1 MHIGSV
7 QQKQILK
14 NINKIFDTITRMKR
28 IVFLV
33 FLIGASTIF
42 LFAQNRS
49 QQGRGRVTLSGT
61 VLDKEDESPIVQ
73 ATVQLLSL
81 PDSTMAVGNVT
92 NPNGRFSLSVRPGKY
107 VLKVSYVGYLS
118 YMKQYQL
125 TASKPTVNVGK
136 IALASDAIMLKEAV
150 VVAEAPQVTVSGDTL
165 GYNASAY
172 RTPEGAMLEEL
183 VKKIPGAEVD
193 DDGNVKI
200 NGKEVKKLLVDGK
213 EFFGG
218 DVKTG
223 LQNLPVDMV
232 DKINAYDRQSDNAR
246 ITGIDDGEEETVL
259 DLKVK
264 KGMNQGWV
272 GNIDGGIGTE
282 ERYSASANVN
292 RFASHGDKSSQLSFI
307 GRLNNVNDQRFG
319 GGGGPRWRRNN
330 GLTASK
336 MAGLNYAL
344 ETEKLDFG
352 ISARYNYRD
361 NDVQSFGQVEN
372 FLPSG
377 NSSFTNSKNKSFSS
391 NQNFNGHLR
400 LEWRPDSLTTFF
412 MRGNVSWGDS
422 ESGSTS
428 LSSTYNS
435 DPFAIVS
442 NPYDFLSFNSES
454 NDDLDAV
461 RVNASNNASLSESN
475 SLSANLNMQ
484 LTRKL
489 SDNGRNVTLRLISSY
504 GDNESDRYSN
514 NLIRYYGDNI
524 PTFDEEAIR
533 RYITTPTNNYN
544 LGAEVS
550 YSEPIADRV
559 YLQFSYRFQYG
570 YSESD
575 NSTFDLNHTG
585 DNGWLQNIV
594 LGTLPN
600 DFSTSWL
607 DKDQSKYAEYKKYNH
622 NARFTFRVNR
632 EKWRLSAGM
641 AFRPQKTELTYKK
654 GNVDTIT
661 VRNVFNFSPEVDF
674 RYQPQKQTQLRFTY
688 RGRSSDPSMENLLDI
703 TDTSDPLNVRKG
715 NPGLKPSFSH
725 NMGLHFNTFN
735 MDAQRGIFSALNGS
749 FTQNAISN
757 IRQYEAS
764 SGKWTIMPENINGNW
779 NVWGMFGINTALK
792 NNKKFTIGSFTNA
805 GFTNNVGYITT
816 GEMKDAQKNTTTN
829 LSLGE
834 RVNGTY
840 RNDWLEIG
848 LNGSLNYTF
857 EKDKLNPQNNQEPYT
872 FSYGGNFQI
881 YTPWNMTIST
891 NMTNQARRGY
901 SDASMNRNEL
911 IWNAQIAQSFLKG
924 ALTLSFEWND
934 ILKEQSNITR
944 SYNANGSSVYTY
956 NGVNSYG
963 MIRAIYRF
971 NIFGSKEAR
980 EMMKNRRGP
989 GMGGPMG
996 RGMGR
1001 GPGMGHRRF

>member
-1 MHIGSV
+1 M
-7 QQKQILK
+7 
-14 NINKIFDTITRMKR
+14 
-28 IVFLV
+28 V
-33 FLIGASTIF
+33 FLIGVSTT
-42 LFAQNRS
+42 LLLAQSRN
-49 QQGRGRVTLSGT
+49 QGRGRVMVSGT
-61 VLDKEDESPIVQ
+61 VLDKEDDSPVMQ

-81 PDSTMAVGNVT
+81 PDSTMAAGNVT
-92 NPNGRFSLSVRPGKY
+92 NNNGRFSLQVRPGKY

-118 YMKQYQL
+118 YLKQYQL

-150 VVAEAPQVTVSGDTL
+150 VTAEAPQVTVSGDTL
-165 GYNASAY
+165 GYNTSAY

-232 DKINAYDRQSDNAR
+232 EKINSYDRQSDNAR

-272 GNIDGGIGTE
+272 GNLDGGIGTE
-282 ERYSASANVN
+282 DRYSASANVN
-292 RFASHGDKSSQLSFI
+292 RFSSHGDNSSQFSMI
-307 GRLNNVNDQRFG
+307 GRINNVNDQRFG

-330 GLTASK
+330 GLTTSK
-336 MAGLNYAL
+336 ELGFNYAM
-344 ETEKLDFG
+344 ESKKVEFG
-352 ISARYNYRD
+352 ASVRYNYRD
-361 NDVQSFGQVEN
+361 NDVLSLGQVEN
-372 FLPSG
+372 ILLNTS
-377 NSSFTNSKNKSFSS
+377 NKSYVNSNNAS
-391 NQNFNGHLR
+391 RNKNQNFFGHLR
-400 LEWRPDSLTTFF
+400 LEWRPDSMTTFF
-412 MRGNVSWGDS
+412 MRGGMSWGDTDS
-422 ESGSTS
+422 RSNA
-428 LSSTYNS
+428 LSATYNA
-435 DPFAIVS
+435 DPFAIVT
-442 NPYDFLSFNSES
+442 NPYLYLGFDGES
-454 NDDLDAV
+454 DEDLDAV
-461 RVNASNNASLSESN
+461 RVNASNSGSLSESN

-489 SDNGRNVTLRLISSY
+489 NDEGRNITLRALGSY
-504 GDNESDRYSN
+504 GDNESERFSN
-514 NLIRYYGDNI
+514 NMTRYYADGMI
-524 PTFDEEAIR
+524 TEEDTIR
-533 RYITTPTNNYN
+533 RYIHTPTNNYN
-544 LGAEVS
+544 VGAEVS

-575 NSTFDLNHTG
+575 NSTYNLPF
-585 DNGWLQNIV
+585 GWV
-594 LGTLPN
+594 LSDGLPGQ
-600 DFSTSWL
+600 FSQHQSEWL
-607 DKDQSKYAEYKKYNH
+607 DPEQSKYAEYKKYNH
-622 NARFTFRVNR
+622 DARFTFRVNR
-632 EKWRLSAGM
+632 ETWRLSAGM
-641 AFRPQKTELTYKK
+641 AFRPQNTKLSYKK
-654 GNVDTIT
+654 GEYAVDTT
-661 VRNVFNFSPEVDF
+661 RNVFNFSPEVDF

-688 RGRSSDPSMENLLDI
+688 RGRSSDPSMENLLPI
-703 TDTSDPLNVRKG
+703 TDNSNPLNIRTG

-757 IRQYEAS
+757 IRKYNES
-764 SGKWTIMPENINGNW
+764 TGGWTTMPENINGNW
-779 NVWGMFGINTALK
+779 NLWGMFGINTALK
-792 NNKKFTIGSFTNA
+792 SNKKFTVGSFTNA
-805 GFTNNVGYITT
+805 GFNNHVGYLTV
-816 GEMKDAQKNTTTN
+816 GEMKDAKKNTTTS

-834 RVNGTY
+834 RINGTY
-840 RNDWLEIG
+840 RNNWLEIG

-857 EKDKLNPQNNQEPYT
+857 EKDKLNPENNQEPYM
-872 FSYGGNFQI
+872 FSYGGNLQF

-901 SDASMNRNEL
+901 SDTSMNRNEL
-911 IWNAQIAQSFLKG
+911 IWNAQVAQSFLKG

-934 ILKEQSNITR
+934 ILKEQSNITS
-944 SYNANGSSVYTY
+944 SYSSTGKTVYTY
-956 NGVNSYG
+956 NGINSYG
-963 MIRAIYRF
+963 MIRVIYRF

-980 EMMKNRRGP
+980 EMMQNRRGMGGP

-1001 GPGMGHRRF
+1001 GPGMGHGRRF

>member
-1 MHIGSV
+1 M
-7 QQKQILK
+7 L
-14 NINKIFDTITRMKR
+14 
-28 IVFLV
+28 L
-33 FLIGASTIF
+33 
-42 LFAQNRS
+42 AQS
-49 QQGRGRVTLSGT
+49 GKVTVSGV
-61 VLDKEDESPIVQ
+61 VLDKEDNSPVMQ

-81 PDSTMAVGNVT
+81 PDSTMAAGNVT
-92 NPNGRFSLSVRPGKY
+92 NNNGRFSLSVKPGKY
-107 VLKVSYVGYLS
+107 VLKVSFVGYLTH
-118 YMKQYQL
+118 MKEYRL
-125 TASKPTVNVGK
+125 SGSKPTLNVGK
-136 IALASDAIMLKEAV
+136 IALSSDAIMLSEATV
-150 VVAEAPQVTVSGDTL
+150 TAEAPQVTVSGDTL

-183 VKKIPGAEVD
+183 VKKVPGAEVD

-232 DKINAYDRQSDNAR
+232 DKIKAYDRQSDNAR

-259 DLKVK
+259 DLTVK

-272 GNIDGGIGTE
+272 GNIDGGLGTE
-282 ERYSASANVN
+282 DRYSASANVN
-292 RFASHGDKSSQLSFI
+292 RFASHGDVSKQFSVL
-307 GRLNNVNDQRFG
+307 GRVNNVGDQRFG

-330 GLTASK
+330 GLNSSK
-336 MAGLNYAL
+336 MAGLNYAI
-344 ETEKLDFG
+344 ETKKFDFG
-352 ISARYNYRD
+352 ASVRYNYRD
-361 NDVQSFGQVEN
+361 NDVQSLGQVEN
-372 FLPSG
+372 FLLNG
-377 NSSFTNSKNKSFSS
+377 ANSSFSNSNSASRNK
-391 NQNFNGHLR
+391 NQNLNGHLR

-412 MRGNVSWGDS
+412 MRGGLSWGDT
-422 ESGSTS
+422 ESSSNS
-428 LSSTYNS
+428 LSSTYESN
-435 DPFAIVS
+435 PFAIVAD
-442 NPYDFLSFNSES
+442 PYLYLGFNSS
-454 NDDLDAV
+454 PNVDLDTI
-461 RVNASNNASLSESN
+461 RVNASENRSLSESN

-484 LTRKL
+484 VTRKL
-489 SDNGRNVTLRLISSY
+489 NDKGRNITLRVTGNY
-504 GDNESDRYSN
+504 GDNESERYT
-514 NLIRYYGDNI
+514 DNMTKFYRSGVVI
-524 PTFDEEAIR
+524 KEEPIR

-544 LGAEVS
+544 VGTEVS

-575 NSTFDLNHTG
+575 NSTYNMPLGWVLENKLSGKFD
-585 DNGWLQNIV
+585 
-594 LGTLPN
+594 
-600 DFSTSWL
+600 SEKEL

-622 NARFTFRVNR
+622 DARFTFRVNR
-632 EKWRLSAGM
+632 ETWRLSAGM
-641 AFRPQKTELTYKK
+641 AFRPQNTKLTYIHK
-654 GNVDTIT
+654 GVDTIT
-661 VRNVFNFSPEVDF
+661 TRSVFNFSPEVDF

-688 RGRSSDPSMENLLDI
+688 RGRTSDPNMENLLDI
-703 TDTSDPLNVRKG
+703 TDDSDPLNVRKG

-757 IRQYEAS
+757 RRQYNANN
-764 SGKWTIMPENINGNW
+764 GVWTTMPENINGNW
-779 NVWGMFGINTALK
+779 NVFGMFGINTAFK
-792 NNKKFTIGSFTNA
+792 NNKKFNIGSFTNA
-805 GFTNNVGYITT
+805 SYNNHVGYLTT
-816 GEMKDAQKNTTTN
+816 GEMKDAQKNTTTS

-834 RVNGTY
+834 RLNGTY
-840 RNDWLEIG
+840 RNNWLEIG

-857 EKDKLNPQNNQEPYT
+857 EKDKLNPKNNQEPYT
-872 FSYGGNFQI
+872 FSYGGNLQV

-911 IWNAQIAQSFLKG
+911 IWNAQVAQSFLKG

-934 ILKEQSNITR
+934 ILKEQSNIMT
-944 SYNANGSSVYTY
+944 SYDNSGRKTYTY
-956 NGVNSYG
+956 NGINSYG

-980 EMMKNRRGP
+980 EKMMNRRGMDP
-989 GMGGPMG
+989 GMGGGPMG

-1001 GPGMGHRRF
+1001 GMGHGMGGRRPF

>member
-1 MHIGSV
+1 
-7 QQKQILK
+7 
-14 NINKIFDTITRMKR
+14 MKR
-28 IVFLV
+28 LAFLV
-33 FLIGASTIF
+33 LLIGLGTTM
-42 LFAQNRS
+42 LLAQS
-49 QQGRGRVTLSGT
+49 GKVTVSGV
-61 VLDKEDESPIVQ
+61 VLDKEDDSPVMQ

-81 PDSTMAVGNVT
+81 PDSTMAAGNVT
-92 NPNGRFSLSVRPGKY
+92 NNNGRFSLSVKPGKY
-107 VLKVSYVGYLS
+107 VLKVSFVGYLTH
-118 YMKQYQL
+118 MKEYRL
-125 TASKPTVNVGK
+125 SGSKPTLNVGK
-136 IALASDAIMLKEAV
+136 IALSSDAIMLSEATV
-150 VVAEAPQVTVSGDTL
+150 TAEAPQVTVSGDTL

-183 VKKIPGAEVD
+183 VKKVPGAEVD

-232 DKINAYDRQSDNAR
+232 DKIKAYDRQSDNAR

-259 DLKVK
+259 DLTVK

-272 GNIDGGIGTE
+272 GNIDGGLGTE
-282 ERYSASANVN
+282 DRYSASANVN
-292 RFASHGDKSSQLSFI
+292 RFASHGDVSKQFSVL
-307 GRLNNVNDQRFG
+307 GRVNNVGDQRFG

-330 GLTASK
+330 GLNSSK
-336 MAGLNYAL
+336 MAGLNYAV
-344 ETEKLDFG
+344 ETKKFDFG
-352 ISARYNYRD
+352 ASVRYNYRD
-361 NDVQSFGQVEN
+361 NDVQSLGQIDN
-372 FLPSG
+372 FLLG
-377 NSSFTNSKNKSFSS
+377 NKPASYTNNNSASRNK
-391 NQNFNGHLR
+391 NQNLNGHLR

-412 MRGNVSWGDS
+412 MRGGLSWGDS
-422 ESGSTS
+422 ESGSNS

-435 DPFAIVS
+435 NPFEVVADPYKFL
-442 NPYDFLSFNSES
+442 DFEGES
-454 NDDLDAV
+454 NAELDAI
-461 RVNASNNASLSESN
+461 RVNASNSGSLSESN

-489 SDNGRNVTLRLISSY
+489 NDEGRNITLRGIGSY
-504 GDNESDRYSN
+504 GDNESERYSN
-514 NLIRYYGDNI
+514 NITRYYGDGI
-524 PTFDEEAIR
+524 IAMEDTIR
-533 RYITTPTNNYN
+533 RYIHTPTNNYN
-544 LGAEVS
+544 IGAEVS

-575 NSTFDLNHTG
+575 NSTYNLPF
-585 DNGWLQNIV
+585 GWV
-594 LGTLPN
+594 LSDGLPN
-600 DFSTSWL
+600 QFSQHQSEWL
-607 DKDQSKYAEYKKYNH
+607 DPEQSKYAEYKKYNH
-622 NARFTFRVNR
+622 DARFTFRVNR
-632 EKWRLSAGM
+632 ETWRLSAGM
-641 AFRPQKTELTYKK
+641 AFRPQNTKLSYKK
-654 GNVDTIT
+654 GTYAVDTT
-661 VRNVFNFSPEVDF
+661 RNVFNFSPEVDF

-688 RGRSSDPSMENLLDI
+688 RGRTSDPSMENLLPI
-703 TDTSDPLNVRKG
+703 TDNSDPLNIRTG

-757 IRQYEAS
+757 IRKYNDVT
-764 SGKWTIMPENINGNW
+764 GGWTTMPENINGNW
-779 NVWGMFGINTALK
+779 NVFGMFGINTAFK
-792 NNKKFTIGSFTNA
+792 NNKKFNIGSFTNA
-805 GFTNNVGYITT
+805 SYNNHVGYLTT
-816 GEMKDAQKNTTTN
+816 GEMKDAQKNTTTS

-834 RVNGTY
+834 RLNGTY
-840 RNDWLEIG
+840 RNNWLEIG

-857 EKDKLNPQNNQEPYT
+857 EKDKLNPKNNQEPYT
-872 FSYGGNFQI
+872 FSYGGNLQV

-924 ALTLSFEWND
+924 ALTFSFEWND
-934 ILKEQSNITR
+934 ILKEQSNIMT
-944 SYNANGSSVYTY
+944 SYDNSGRKTYTY
-956 NGVNSYG
+956 NGINSYG

-971 NIFGSKEAR
+971 NIFGSKDAR
-980 EMMKNRRGP
+980 EKMMNRRGMGP
-989 GMGGPMG
+989 GMGGGPMG

-1001 GPGMGHRRF
+1001 GMGHGMGGRRPF

>member
-1 MHIGSV
+1 M
-7 QQKQILK
+7 L
-14 NINKIFDTITRMKR
+14 
-28 IVFLV
+28 L
-33 FLIGASTIF
+33 
-42 LFAQNRS
+42 AQS
-49 QQGRGRVTLSGT
+49 GKVTVSGV
-61 VLDKEDESPIVQ
+61 VLDKEDDSPVMQ

-81 PDSTMAVGNVT
+81 PDSTMAAGNVT
-92 NPNGRFSLSVRPGKY
+92 NNNGRFSLSVKPGKY
-107 VLKVSYVGYLS
+107 VLKVSFVGYLTH
-118 YMKQYQL
+118 MKEYRL
-125 TASKPTVNVGK
+125 SGSKPTLNVGK
-136 IALASDAIMLKEAV
+136 IALSSDAIMLSEATV
-150 VVAEAPQVTVSGDTL
+150 TAEAPQVTVSGDTL

-183 VKKIPGAEVD
+183 VKKVPGAEVD

-232 DKINAYDRQSDNAR
+232 EKIKAYDRQSDNAR

-259 DLKVK
+259 DLTVK

-272 GNIDGGIGTE
+272 GNIDGGLGTE
-282 ERYSASANVN
+282 DRYSASANVN
-292 RFASHGDKSSQLSFI
+292 RFASHGDVSKQFSVL
-307 GRLNNVNDQRFG
+307 GRVNNVGDQRFG

-330 GLTASK
+330 GLNSSK
-336 MAGLNYAL
+336 MAGLNYAI
-344 ETEKLDFG
+344 ETKKFDFG
-352 ISARYNYRD
+352 ASVRYNYRD
-361 NDVQSFGQVEN
+361 NDVQSLGQIDN
-372 FLPSG
+372 FLLG
-377 NSSFTNSKNKSFSS
+377 NKAASYTNNNSASRNK
-391 NQNFNGHLR
+391 NQNLNGHLR

-412 MRGNVSWGDS
+412 LRGGLSWGDS
-422 ESGSTS
+422 ESGSNS

-435 DPFAIVS
+435 NPFEVVADPYKFL
-442 NPYDFLSFNSES
+442 DFEGES
-454 NDDLDAV
+454 NEELDAI
-461 RVNASNNASLSESN
+461 RVNASNSGSLSESN

-489 SDNGRNVTLRLISSY
+489 NDEGRNITLRGIGSY
-504 GDNESDRYSN
+504 GDNESERYSN
-514 NLIRYYGDNI
+514 NITRYYGDGI
-524 PTFDEEAIR
+524 IAMEDTIR
-533 RYITTPTNNYN
+533 RYIHTPTNNYN
-544 LGAEVS
+544 IGAEVS

-575 NSTFDLNHTG
+575 NSTYNLPF
-585 DNGWLQNIV
+585 GWL
-594 LGTLPN
+594 LSDGLPN
-600 DFSTSWL
+600 QFSQHQSEWL
-607 DKDQSKYAEYKKYNH
+607 DPEQSKYAEYKKYNH
-622 NARFTFRVNR
+622 DARFTFRVNR
-632 EKWRLSAGM
+632 ETWRMSAGM
-641 AFRPQKTELTYKK
+641 AFRPQNTKLSYKK
-654 GNVDTIT
+654 GAYAVDTT
-661 VRNVFNFSPEVDF
+661 RNVFNFSPEVDF

-688 RGRSSDPSMENLLDI
+688 RGRTSDPSMENLLPI
-703 TDTSDPLNVRKG
+703 TDNSDPLNIRTG

-757 IRQYEAS
+757 IRKYNDVT
-764 SGKWTIMPENINGNW
+764 GGWTTMPENINGNW
-779 NVWGMFGINTALK
+779 NVFGMFGINTAFK
-792 NNKKFTIGSFTNA
+792 NNKKFNIGSFTNA
-805 GFTNNVGYITT
+805 SYNNHVGYLTT
-816 GEMKDAQKNTTTN
+816 GEMKDAQKNTTTS

-834 RVNGTY
+834 RLNGTY
-840 RNDWLEIG
+840 RNNWLEIG

-857 EKDKLNPQNNQEPYT
+857 EKDKLNPKNNQEPYT
-872 FSYGGNFQI
+872 FSYGGNLQV

-911 IWNAQIAQSFLKG
+911 IWNAQVAQSFLKG

-934 ILKEQSNITR
+934 ILKEQSNIMT
-944 SYNANGSSVYTY
+944 SYDNSGRKTYTY
-956 NGVNSYG
+956 NGINSYG

-971 NIFGSKEAR
+971 NIFGSKDAR
-980 EMMKNRRGP
+980 EKMMNRRGMGP
-989 GMGGPMG
+989 GMGGGPMG

-1001 GPGMGHRRF
+1001 GMGHGMGGRRPF